1 MARARRFARDLR
13 LQLMCEHPGRATHE
27 DTDLLDPDVAINAR
41 QASANVFDDWYRSGC
56 ATPRPPPHT
65 SAATGLTMAP
75 TAGALGVQLRLR
87 PRRPPAPRET
97 AAHLLT
103 TWHRGGRTAMPSR
116 CIVGV
121 PEHVHRELEAGQISG
136 RAVVVPQDCPS
147 APDRETGR
155 HVRWTPR
162 RRCF

>member
-1 MARARRFARDLR
+1 GHL
-13 LQLMCEHPGRATHE
+13 ATS
-27 DTDLLDPDVAINAR
+27 TQVQPA
-41 QASANVFDDWYRSGC
+41 
-56 ATPRPPPHT
+56 
-65 SAATGLTMAP
+65 GLTMAP

-121 PEHVHRELEAGQISG
+121 PEHVHRELEAGEISG
-136 RAVVVPQDCPS
+136 RAVVLPQDCPS

-162 RRCF
+162 R